1 MSFLF
6 VKFGFS
12 GYLRLRNWV
21 II

>member
-1 MSFLF
+1 MSLLF